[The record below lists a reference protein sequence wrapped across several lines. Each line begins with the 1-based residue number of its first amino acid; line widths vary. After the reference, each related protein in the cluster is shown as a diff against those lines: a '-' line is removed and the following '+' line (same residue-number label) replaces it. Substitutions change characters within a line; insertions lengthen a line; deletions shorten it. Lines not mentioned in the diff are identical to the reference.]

1 MGAASEGGTV
11 MDDTLEVLRAIA
23 CAIAVLAAIYVP
35 LIIVIEMTKEGK
47 Q

>member
-23 CAIAVLAAIYVP
+23 CVIAVMAAIYVP
-35 LIIVIEMTKEGK
+35 LLVVVSLATEGK
-47 Q
+47 